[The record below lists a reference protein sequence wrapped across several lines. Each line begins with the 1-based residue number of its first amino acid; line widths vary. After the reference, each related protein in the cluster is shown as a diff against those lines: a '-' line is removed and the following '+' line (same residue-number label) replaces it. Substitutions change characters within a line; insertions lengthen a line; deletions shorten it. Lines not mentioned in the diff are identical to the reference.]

1 MFVYID
7 CLMMLMYVDFGG
19 CSLLAFLKVFLFAVS
34 FHLDRDS
41 MPPTFHIVAVI
52 LVCLVYF
59 LSLV

>member
-7 CLMMLMYVDFGG
+7 CLMMLMHVDVGG
-19 CSLLAFLKVFLFAVS
+19 CTLLAFLKVLFAVT

-41 MPPTFHIVAVI
+41 MPPTFHIDAVTLI
-52 LVCLVYF
+52 CLVNF